1 MDYPTVVR
9 CYVEIMAGDYYC
21 EDVCALLLEEF
32 SRSKDLSS
40 QESKLLIEALSKWQ
54 NGNAECKSEQIALI
68 GRVLSEKE
76 GYQLEFAKFAAHRL
90 SGGSKN
96 DF

>member
-9 CYVEIMAGDYYC
+9 CYLEIKAGDYHC

-40 QESKLLIEALSKWQ
+40 QESKLLIEAVNKWQ
-54 NGNAECKSEQIALI
+54 NGNAECKSEQITLI
-68 GRVLSEKE
+68 ERVLFKKE
-76 GYQLEFAKFAAHRL
+76 GFKLEFAKFADHRL
-90 SGGSKN
+90 HGGSKN
-96 DF
+96 EF